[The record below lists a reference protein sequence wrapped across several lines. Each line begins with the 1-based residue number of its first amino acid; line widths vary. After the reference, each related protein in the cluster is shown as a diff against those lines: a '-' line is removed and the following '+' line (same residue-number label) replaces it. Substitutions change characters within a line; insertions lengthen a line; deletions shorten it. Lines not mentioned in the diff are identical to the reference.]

1 MKSYDIIIYHQGCSD
16 GITALWCADKYF
28 KENNIEY
35 EKLSCPAGKDPTINF
50 ENKRIIFVDLCPSLD
65 FITDISTIAKQI
77 TIVDHHKSAFDMFL
91 ANETFLKTLEN
102 VEIILKMEYS
112 GCQLTWDYFYPDIA
126 RPWFVDYVGDRDLW
140 KWELPNSREINSAFY
155 HCEYINDRKLE
166 LLDELN
172 NEDIDKLINIGKTVI
187 EVQNKIINTQ
197 LKQSIECIFNV
208 GETKYNVRVG
218 CINRDLRSDLG
229 NAMCTV
235 PLKNGDLPDF
245 SIVWNYDPIPN
256 AWYMSMRGTKNSP
269 DLSVIS
275 KHFGGGGHA
284 KASGFENKKN
294 PFGNL
299 FIIN

>member
-1 MKSYDIIIYHQGCSD
+1 
-16 GITALWCADKYF
+16 
-28 KENNIEY
+28 
-35 EKLSCPAGKDPTINF
+35 
-50 ENKRIIFVDLCPSLD
+50 
-65 FITDISTIAKQI
+65 
-77 TIVDHHKSAFDMFL
+77 MFL
-91 ANETFLKTLEN
+91 ANEIFLKTLEN

-245 SIVWNYDPIPN
+245 SIVWNYDIIVN
-256 AWYMSMRGTKNSP
+256 SWYISMRGTKNSP

-275 KHFGGGGHA
+275 KHFGGGGHTR
-284 KASGFENKKN
+284 ASGFESKEN